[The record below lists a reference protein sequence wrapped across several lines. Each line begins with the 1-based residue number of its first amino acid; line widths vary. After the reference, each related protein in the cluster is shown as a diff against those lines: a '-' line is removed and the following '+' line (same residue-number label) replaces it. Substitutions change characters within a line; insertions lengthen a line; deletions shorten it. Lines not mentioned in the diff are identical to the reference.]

1 MTVLVDADTRVVVQG
16 ITGHQ
21 GTVHT
26 VQMKLFGTQVVA
38 GVTPGKGGTQV
49 EGVPVF
55 DSVAGAVAKTG
66 ANVSVIFVP
75 APFAKDAFLEAAD
88 AGLPLVVIVTEHI
101 PFHDMLTMYHYGRLR
116 GTRIIGPNCPG
127 IASPGKAKAGIIP
140 NVVFRPGRVGVIS
153 RSGTLTYEIVN
164 GIKEVGLGQSTCIGL
179 GGDPVVGT
187 SFVDALPLFQQDP
200 DTDLVVLVG
209 EIGGT
214 AEEEAAEFI
223 RHHFTKPVVAYI
235 AGRSAP
241 PGKRMGHAG
250 AIIARGRGTAAS
262 KLSALQA
269 AGATVADFPYDVP
282 SLVAQRLRETGSR

>member
-1 MTVLVDADTRVVVQG
+1 MSVLVDAHSRVVVQG

-21 GTVHT
+21 GTGHT
-26 VQMKLFGTQVVA
+26 AQMKAFGTHVVA
-38 GVTPGKGGTQV
+38 GVTPGKGGSTV

-55 DSVAGAVAKTG
+55 DSVAAAVAATE

-75 APFAKDAFLEAAD
+75 APYAKDAFFEAAD

-101 PFHDMLTMYHYGRLR
+101 PFHDMLTMYHYGRLQ
-116 GTRIIGPNCPG
+116 GVRIIGPNCPG

-179 GGDPVVGT
+179 GGDPVIGT
-187 SFVDALPLFQQDP
+187 SFVDALPLFESDP
-200 DTDLVVLVG
+200 DTDLLVLVG

-214 AEEEAAEFI
+214 AEEEAAEYI
-223 RHHFTKPVVAYI
+223 QRHFTKPVIAYI

-250 AIIARGRGTAAS
+250 AIIARGRGTAES
-262 KLSALQA
+262 KVKALRA
-269 AGATVADFPYDVP
+269 AGAAVADFPYDVP
-282 SLVAQRLRETGSR
+282 TLVAQHVHPAGKR

>member
-1 MTVLVDADTRVVVQG
+1 MSVLVDRDTRVLVQG

-26 VQMKLFGTQVVA
+26 IQMKQFGTAVVA
-38 GVTPGKGGTQV
+38 GVTPGKGGSVV

-55 DSVAGAVAKTG
+55 DSVRDAVAKTG
-66 ANVSVIFVP
+66 ANTSCIFVP
-75 APFAKDAFLEAAD
+75 APGAKDAVLESVD
-88 AGLPLVVIVTEHI
+88 AGVRLCVVVTEHV
-101 PFHDMLTMYHYGRLR
+101 PFHDMLVMYPYARSK

-127 IASPGKAKAGIIP
+127 IGAPGKAKVGIIP

-164 GIKEVGLGQSTCIGL
+164 GIKEIGLGQSTCIGL
-179 GGDPVVGT
+179 GGDPVIGT
-187 SFVDALPLFQQDP
+187 TFVDALPMFESDP
-200 DTDLVVLVG
+200 DTDALVLVG

-214 AEEEAAEFI
+214 AEEDAAEYV
-223 RHHFTKPVVAYI
+223 RHQFTKPVIAYI

-250 AIIARGRGTAAS
+250 AIITRGKGTAES
-262 KLSALQA
+262 KVAALEA
-269 AGATVADFPYDVP
+269 AGARVARFPYDIP
-282 SLVAQRLRETGSR
+282 QLVVEAVRSARR